1 VKCVVAFVLVSL
13 ASWSSAQV
21 QPRGS
26 EDTFDLV
33 AWNIENFPL
42 QGQATVDSVR
52 MIILALQVDLVTV
65 EEIADTT
72 AFHNLVNSLEDWA
85 GVYSS
90 DQYGPGNYQKTG
102 ILYRTDQIT
111 LSNVGIIFPNEPD
124 PFPRPPLMAHVDFDR
139 GNQHFDF
146 HLIVVHLKAGGAAE
160 DLARRREACQ
170 MLKGLI
176 DQSVNEGDEPD
187 FIVAGDFNDE
197 LDDPPA
203 SNSFTIFLDDTAHYQ
218 FLTMPLAGDPY
229 WASYPSTGTL
239 IDHILVTSDALGEY
253 QGGETTTL
261 RLDYEVTDYSYWVSD
276 HRPVM
281 SQFPV
286 GTSGVIVVGPGK
298 VPSDD
303 RILGSFP
310 NPFNSSVAIHYVVQA
325 LSPVTITIYNVLGR
339 KVAVLADGYQA
350 AGTHRLMWDGADSRG
365 LSAPSG
371 IYIVNLSTGHGHF
384 NWKIALIK

>member
-1 VKCVVAFVLVSL
+1 
-13 ASWSSAQV
+13 V

-42 QGQATVDSVR
+42 RDQATVDSVR
-52 MIILALQVDLVTV
+52 MIILALQVDVVTV

-72 AFHNLVNSLEDWA
+72 AFRNLVNALEGWE

-90 DQYGPGNYQKTG
+90 DEYGPGSYQKTG

-111 LSNVGIIFPNEPD
+111 LSNVGIIFPNQPD
-124 PFPRPPLMAHVDFDR
+124 PFPRPPLMAHVDFHR

-146 HLIVVHLKAGGAAE
+146 YLIVVHLKAGGGAE

-170 MLKGLI
+170 QLKSLI

-203 SNSFTIFLDDTAHYQ
+203 SNAFTIFLDDSVHYR

-229 WASYPSTGTL
+229 WASYPSTGSL

-253 QGGETTTL
+253 EGGETETL
-261 RLDYEVTDYSYWVSD
+261 RLDYEVTNYSYWVSD

-286 GTSGVIVVGPGK
+286 GTSGVIVVSPGTI
-298 VPSDD
+298 PTDN

-310 NPFNSSVAIHYVVQA
+310 NPFNSSVAIDYEVLA
-325 LSPVTITIYNVLGR
+325 LSPVTITIYDVLGR
-339 KVAVLADGYQA
+339 KVAVLVNGYQS
-350 AGTHRLMWDGADSRG
+350 AGQHRIMWDGIDGNGS
-365 LSAPSG
+365 SAPSG
-371 IYIVNLSTGHGHF
+371 IYIVNLATGQGHF
-384 NWKIALIK
+384 NRKIALIK

>member
-1 VKCVVAFVLVSL
+1 MTCVVAFVLVSL

-42 QGQATVDSVR
+42 RDQATVDSVR
-52 MIILALQVDLVTV
+52 MIILALQVDVVTV

-72 AFHNLVNSLEDWA
+72 AFRNLVNALEGWE

-90 DQYGPGNYQKTG
+90 DEYGPGSYQKTG

-111 LSNVGIIFPNEPD
+111 LSNVGIIFPNQPD
-124 PFPRPPLMAHVDFDR
+124 PFPRPPLMAHVDFHR

-146 HLIVVHLKAGGAAE
+146 YLIVVHLKAGGGAE

-170 MLKGLI
+170 QLKSLI

-203 SNSFTIFLDDTAHYQ
+203 SNAFTIFLDDSVHYR

-229 WASYPSTGTL
+229 WASYPSTGSL

-253 QGGETTTL
+253 EGGETETL
-261 RLDYEVTDYSYWVSD
+261 RLDYEVTNYSYWVSD

-286 GTSGVIVVGPGK
+286 GTSGVIVVSPGTI
-298 VPSDD
+298 PTDN

-310 NPFNSSVAIHYVVQA
+310 NPFNSSVAIDYEVLA
-325 LSPVTITIYNVLGR
+325 LSPVTITIYDVLGR
-339 KVAVLADGYQA
+339 KVAVLVNGYQS
-350 AGTHRLMWDGADSRG
+350 AGQHRIMWDGIDGNGS
-365 LSAPSG
+365 SAPSG
-371 IYIVNLSTGHGHF
+371 IYIVNLATGQGHF
-384 NWKIALIK
+384 NRKIALIK